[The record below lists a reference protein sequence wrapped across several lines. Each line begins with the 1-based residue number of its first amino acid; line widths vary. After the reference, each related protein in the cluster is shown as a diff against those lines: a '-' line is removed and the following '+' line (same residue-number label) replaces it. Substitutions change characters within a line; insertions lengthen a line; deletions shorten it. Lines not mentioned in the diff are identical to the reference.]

1 MMPLPPGDRIGGI
14 LGALDLDRFSG
25 WLAVQIEGDH
35 AAAIGSVEKIDLVSA
50 GLGDIDGEIEPF
62 ARLGPTNVKEF
73 VGRRNLV
80 VGAVVR
86 LVSIFRVRDADRL
99 VMTELVVIIAIEWIQ
114 PAAAGILLAVVMVRD
129 TFTAPILIGAHH
141 RSRDSLRGVIG

>member
-99 VMTELVVIIAIEWIQ
+99 VMTELVVIIAIQWIQ
-114 PAAAGILLAVVMVRD
+114 PAPAGILLAVGMVPEAL
-129 TFTAPILIGAHH
+129 TAPIGISGQHPSAG
-141 RSRDSLRGVIG
+141 SLPAV